1 MKKMKE
7 GKKYTEK
14 DDEISKPKLHT
25 KTCWAEIKSDIQ
37 KTNYRN
43 WLKINMK
50 QFLYFR
56 FIFLYFI
63 RNIILYKN
71 IEKLIFWIRKQNW
84 ANFGHRDLL
93 FSNNE
98 GRHILQLAL
107 CQKRIS
113 RKWVKTFTLFRR
125 YVIAKIYCD
134 NYFAMKRFKKETF
147 WFLYVYFDWSKNF
160 NGEGI
165 CNTHFDW

>member
-7 GKKYTEK
+7 GKKYTVK

-71 IEKLIFWIRKQNW
+71 IEKLICWIPKQNW
-84 ANFGHRDLL
+84 ANFGYRDLS
-93 FSNNE
+93 FSNSE
-98 GRHILQLAL
+98 GRHIFLKKVCLP
-107 CQKRIS
+107 QKRIS
-113 RKWVKTFTLFRR
+113 RKWVKTFSLFRC

-134 NYFAMKRFKKETF
+134 NYFAMIYIT
-147 WFLYVYFDWSKNF
+147 
-160 NGEGI
+160 
-165 CNTHFDW
+165 

>member
-107 CQKRIS
+107 SQKS
-113 RKWVKTFTLFRR
+113 MSAAKTYFAKMSENFFTLSPLCYRKNILRQLFRDE
-125 YVIAKIYCD
+125 KI
-134 NYFAMKRFKKETF
+134 
-147 WFLYVYFDWSKNF
+147 
-160 NGEGI
+160 
-165 CNTHFDW
+165 